1 MKPQDLPI
9 YRVTYELMHH
19 VTQITRHFPR
29 NLRASLA
36 GRIQSECVDLVLNVY
51 RANAARDRKDRGRQ
65 IQRILE
71 GVQVLEM
78 MLRLSMDMRL
88 ISVGH
93 HARAAEL
100 TDAVGRQ
107 AYGWLKSTQ

>member
-9 YRVTYELMHH
+9 YRVTYELMQH

-29 NLRASLA
+29 DLRASMA
-36 GRIQSECVDLVLNVY
+36 GRIQSKCVDLVLNVY
-51 RANAARDRKDRGRQ
+51 RANAARYPKERQ
-65 IQRILE
+65 KHINQILE
-71 GVQVLEM
+71 GIQVLEM